1 MSEKLWGG
9 RFAKTTDEMINEFQ
23 ASIAFDR
30 RMYRED
36 IAGSLAHA
44 AMLAHVGLI
53 SEEDR
58 AAIEKGLREIL
69 AQIDVGTFAFSTALE
84 DIHMNI
90 EKRLTDAIGDAGSRL
105 HTARSRNDQVALD
118 THMFVRRSVV
128 EILEHIRE
136 LQEALTESAERHRI
150 VIMPGYTHLQRAQP
164 ILFAH
169 HLMAYFWMLARD
181 FERFRGVYA
190 RTDIM
195 PLGAGALAG
204 TTLPI
209 DRAFVAKKLNFERI
223 YPNSMDAVSDRDYIL
238 EFLSAASILMVHLSR
253 LSEEIILWCSREFSF
268 VELDDAH
275 CTGSSM
281 MPQKKNPDVS
291 ELVRGK
297 TGRVVGH
304 LMAMLT
310 AVKGLP
316 LAYNKDLQEDKE
328 GLFDAIDTVKFSLSV
343 YARLIR
349 GMKIREDVMRRA
361 VEEDFSNATDLADYL
376 VRKGL
381 PFRQAH
387 AVSGRAVA
395 RCIERGIWLSDMAL
409 EDYQA
414 LSPLFAEDLYDTIR
428 PEACV
433 AGRNS
438 YGGTSYEQVDHQL
451 KAARELITA
460 EKNGCAMLAEKQDL
474 LSFIEKF

>member
-9 RFAKTTDEMINEFQ
+9 RFSKTTDEMINEFQ
-23 ASIAFDR
+23 ASIGFDR

-44 AMLAHVGLI
+44 AMLAKVGIL

-58 AAIEKGLREIL
+58 AAVEKGLKDIL
-69 AQIDVGTFAFSTALE
+69 AQIEQGDFDFSVALE

-118 THMFVRRSVV
+118 THLFVRHAVV
-128 EILEHIRE
+128 DVMAHIRA
-136 LQEALTESAERHRI
+136 LQQALTESAAQHRD

-164 ILFAH
+164 ILFSH
-169 HLMAYFWMLARD
+169 HLMAYFGMLARD
-181 FERFRGVYA
+181 FERFQGVYA

-209 DRAFVAKKLNFERI
+209 DRQFVAQRLHFERI
-223 YPNSMDAVSDRDYIL
+223 YTNSLDAVSDRDYIL

-304 LMAMLT
+304 LMAMLM

-328 GLFDAIDTVKFSLSV
+328 GLFDAIDTVKFSLAV
-343 YARLIR
+343 YAQLIR
-349 GMKIREDVMRRA
+349 GMKLREDVMRHA
-361 VEEDFSNATDLADYL
+361 VEADYSNATDLADYL

-381 PFRQAH
+381 PFRKAH
-387 AVSGRAVA
+387 AVAGQAVA
-395 RCIERGIWLSDMAL
+395 QCIARGIYLAEL
-409 EDYQA
+409 PIADYQQ
-414 LSPLFAEDLYDTIR
+414 LSPLFAEDIYNAIS
-428 PEACV
+428 PETCV
-433 AGRNS
+433 SCRNS
-438 YGGTSYEQVDHQL
+438 YGGTSYEQAEMQL
-451 KAARELITA
+451 EAA
-460 EKNGCAMLAEKQDL
+460 KNLMTEEERMISVLTEKQNIL
-474 LSFIEKF
+474 L

>member
-9 RFAKTTDEMINEFQ
+9 RFSKTTDEMINEFQ
-23 ASIAFDR
+23 ASIGFDR

-44 AMLAHVGLI
+44 AMLAKVGIL

-58 AAIEKGLREIL
+58 AAIEKGLKDIL
-69 AQIDVGTFAFSTALE
+69 AQIEHGDFDFSVALE

-118 THMFVRRSVV
+118 THLFVRHAVV
-128 EILEHIRE
+128 DVMAHIRT
-136 LQEALTESAERHRI
+136 LQQALTESAAQHRD

-164 ILFAH
+164 ILFSH
-169 HLMAYFWMLARD
+169 HLMAYFGMLARD
-181 FERFRGVYA
+181 FERFQGVYA

-209 DRAFVAKKLNFERI
+209 DRQFVAQRLHFERI
-223 YPNSMDAVSDRDYIL
+223 YTNSLDAVSDRDYIL

-304 LMAMLT
+304 LMAMLM

-328 GLFDAIDTVKFSLSV
+328 GLFDAIDTVKFSLAV
-343 YARLIR
+343 YAQLIR
-349 GMKIREDVMRRA
+349 GMKLREDVMRHA
-361 VEEDFSNATDLADYL
+361 VEADYSNATDLADYL

-381 PFRQAH
+381 PFRKAH
-387 AVSGRAVA
+387 AVAGQAVA
-395 RCIERGIWLSDMAL
+395 LCIARGIYLADLPIA
-409 EDYQA
+409 DYQQ
-414 LSPLFAEDLYDTIR
+414 LSPLFAEDIYDAIS
-428 PEACV
+428 PETCV
-433 AGRNS
+433 SCRNS
-438 YGGTSYEQVDHQL
+438 YGGTSYEQAEMQL
-451 KAARELITA
+451 EAA
-460 EKNGCAMLAEKQDL
+460 KNLMTEEERMISVLTEKQNI
-474 LSFIEKF
+474 LS